1 MTDEATKRC
10 PYCAET
16 IKVEAVVCRYCG
28 RDLSTGN
35 IASTSQST
43 PSPVTPTSQTVVVQE
58 KKGNAALVWP
68 ALLLIIIVCPVL
80 GMMDQITL
88 GIIAAV
94 IGIGL
99 IVYAMATG
107 RLKLF
112 G

>member
-1 MTDEATKRC
+1 MTDETKTC
-10 PYCAET
+10 PFCAET
-16 IKVEAVVCRYCG
+16 IKAEAVVCRYCG
-28 RDLSTGN
+28 RDLPTSNT
-35 IASTSQST
+35 ASTSQST
-43 PSPVTPTSQTVVVQE
+43 PSPVPPPSQTVIAQE

-88 GIIAAV
+88 GIIAAA

-99 IVYAMATG
+99 IVIAMATG

>member
-1 MTDEATKRC
+1 MTDEATKKC

-16 IKVEAVVCRYCG
+16 IKAEAVVCRYCG
-28 RDLSTGN
+28 RDLSTSN
-35 IASTSQST
+35 TASTSQST
-43 PSPVTPTSQTVVVQE
+43 PPQVRPTPQTVIVQE

-80 GMMDQITL
+80 VMMDQITL

-99 IVYAMATG
+99 VVYAMATG